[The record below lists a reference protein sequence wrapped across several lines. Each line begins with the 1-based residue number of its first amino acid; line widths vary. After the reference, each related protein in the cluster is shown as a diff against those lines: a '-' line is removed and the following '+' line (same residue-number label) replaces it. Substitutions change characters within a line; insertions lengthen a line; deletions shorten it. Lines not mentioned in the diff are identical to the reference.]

1 MKRIGY
7 DADTGRYLF
16 RDRDGSKWKGEEGA
30 QFGEMRPGTYILLG
44 GLMVLTYLTL
54 WSKFQKV
61 VQPPTIVTKMAW
73 RMALYVQMDMRR
85 YREMLCVP
93 FNILILMPMVLI
105 FLLAEG

>member
-7 DADTGRYLF
+7 DADTGKYLF
-16 RDRDGSKWKGEEGA
+16 RDKDGCEWEGGEGA
-30 QFGEMRPGTYILLG
+30 QFGEMRRGTYILLS

-54 WSKFQKV
+54 WTKSQKV
-61 VQPPTIVTKMAW
+61 VQPLTIVTKMTW

-93 FNILILMPMVLI
+93 FDILMPTELI
-105 FLLAEG
+105 FLLAVG